1 MDMYR
6 ILKKVVHLLDRLED
20 MVGLLVCLV
29 LFLIG
34 LYATVDSWLVYHHA
48 KDDSLLR
55 FKPGYEREAADQPIQ
70 GNMVAWLTVDDTMID
85 YPVMQGE
92 TNEEYL
98 NKDPYGNYS
107 MSGSIFLDSR
117 NTADFTDA
125 YSLIYGHHMEGDYMF
140 GPLHYFLEQE
150 YLDTHP
156 SGELIVGDVTYEIM
170 FFAALEAPA
179 TQELI
184 FNPTEYP
191 VEDILKYV
199 KEHAQSYEND
209 PKEGTVVALS
219 TCKYPDAANR
229 VLLFGYM
236 KEKMP

>member
-48 KDDSLLR
+48 NDDSLLR

-140 GPLHYFLEQE
+140 GPLHHFLEQE
-150 YLDTHP
+150 YLDNHP

-199 KEHAQSYEND
+199 KEHAQSYENN

>member
-48 KDDSLLR
+48 NDDSLLR

-117 NTADFTDA
+117 NTADLTDT

-140 GPLHYFLEQE
+140 GSLHHFLEQD

-184 FNPTEYP
+184 FNPTEYL

-219 TCKYPDAANR
+219 TCKYPDSANR

>member
-48 KDDSLLR
+48 NDDSLLR

-140 GPLHYFLEQE
+140 GSLHHFLEQD

-199 KEHAQSYEND
+199 KEHAQSYEDD
-209 PKEGTVVALS
+209 PKKGTVVALS
-219 TCKYPDAANR
+219 TCKYPDSANR

>member
-1 MDMYR
+1 M
-6 ILKKVVHLLDRLED
+6 
-20 MVGLLVCLV
+20 
-29 LFLIG
+29 
-34 LYATVDSWLVYHHA
+34 DSWLVYHHA
-48 KDDSLLR
+48 NDDSLLR

-140 GPLHYFLEQE
+140 GPLHHFLEQD

-170 FFAALEAPA
+170 FFAAQEAPA

-184 FNPTEYP
+184 FNPTEYL
-191 VEDILKYV
+191 VEDILKICERARA
-199 KEHAQSYEND
+199 K
-209 PKEGTVVALS
+209 L
-219 TCKYPDAANR
+219 
-229 VLLFGYM
+229 
-236 KEKMP
+236 

>member
-1 MDMYR
+1 
-6 ILKKVVHLLDRLED
+6 
-20 MVGLLVCLV
+20 
-29 LFLIG
+29 
-34 LYATVDSWLVYHHA
+34 
-48 KDDSLLR
+48 
-55 FKPGYEREAADQPIQ
+55 
-70 GNMVAWLTVDDTMID
+70 
-85 YPVMQGE
+85 
-92 TNEEYL
+92 
-98 NKDPYGNYS
+98 

-140 GPLHYFLEQE
+140 GPLHHFLEQD

-184 FNPTEYP
+184 FNPTEYL

-219 TCKYPDAANR
+219 TCKYPDSANR

>member
-48 KDDSLLR
+48 NDDSLLR

-140 GPLHYFLEQE
+140 GPLHHFLEQD

-184 FNPTEYP
+184 FNPTEYL

-199 KEHAQSYEND
+199 KEHAQSYENN

-219 TCKYPDAANR
+219 TCKYPDSANR

>member
-48 KDDSLLR
+48 NDDSLLR

-92 TNEEYL
+92 NNEEYL

-140 GPLHYFLEQE
+140 GPLHHFLEQD

-184 FNPTEYP
+184 FNPTEYL

-219 TCKYPDAANR
+219 TCKYPDSANR

>member
-48 KDDSLLR
+48 NDDSLLR

-140 GPLHYFLEQE
+140 GPLHHFLEQD

-184 FNPTEYP
+184 FNPTEYL

-219 TCKYPDAANR
+219 TCNYPDSANR

>member
-48 KDDSLLR
+48 NDDSLLR

-140 GPLHYFLEQE
+140 GPLHHFLEQD

-170 FFAALEAPA
+170 FFAALEAPS

-184 FNPTEYP
+184 FNPTEYL

-219 TCKYPDAANR
+219 TCKYPDSANR

>member
-48 KDDSLLR
+48 NDDSLLR

-140 GPLHYFLEQE
+140 GSLHHFLEQD

-184 FNPTEYP
+184 FNPTEYL

-219 TCKYPDAANR
+219 TCKYPDSANR

>member
-48 KDDSLLR
+48 NDDSLLR

-140 GPLHYFLEQE
+140 GPLHHFLEQD

-184 FNPTEYP
+184 FNPTEYL

-219 TCKYPDAANR
+219 TCKYPDSANR

>member
-1 MDMYR
+1 MNMYR

-48 KDDSLLR
+48 NDDSLLR

-140 GPLHYFLEQE
+140 EPLHHFLEQD

-184 FNPTEYP
+184 FNPTEYL

-199 KEHAQSYEND
+199 KEHAQSYENN

-219 TCKYPDAANR
+219 TCKYPDSANR

>member
-48 KDDSLLR
+48 NDDSLLR

-117 NTADFTDA
+117 NTADLTDA

-140 GPLHYFLEQE
+140 GSLHHFLEQD

-184 FNPTEYP
+184 FNPTEYL

-219 TCKYPDAANR
+219 TCKYPDSANR

>member
-48 KDDSLLR
+48 NDDSLLR
-55 FKPGYEREAADQPIQ
+55 FKPGYEREAADQLIQ

-140 GPLHYFLEQE
+140 GSLHHFLEQD

-199 KEHAQSYEND
+199 KEHAQSYEDD
-209 PKEGTVVALS
+209 PKKGTVVALS
-219 TCKYPDAANR
+219 TCKYPDSANR

>member
-48 KDDSLLR
+48 TDDSLLR

-140 GPLHYFLEQE
+140 GPLHHFLEQD

-184 FNPTEYP
+184 FNPTEYL

-219 TCKYPDAANR
+219 TCKYPDSANR

>member
-34 LYATVDSWLVYHHA
+34 LYATVNSWLVYHHA
-48 KDDSLLR
+48 NDDSLLR

-140 GPLHYFLEQE
+140 GPLHHFLEQD

-184 FNPTEYP
+184 FNPTEYL

-219 TCKYPDAANR
+219 TCKYPDSANR

>member
-1 MDMYR
+1 M
-6 ILKKVVHLLDRLED
+6 KKVVHLLDRLED

-48 KDDSLLR
+48 NDDSLLR

-140 GPLHYFLEQE
+140 GPLHHFLEQD

-184 FNPTEYP
+184 FNPTEYL

-219 TCKYPDAANR
+219 TCKYPDSANR

>member
-48 KDDSLLR
+48 NDDSLLR

-140 GPLHYFLEQE
+140 GPLHHFLEQD
-150 YLDTHP
+150 YLDTNP

-184 FNPTEYP
+184 FNPTEYL

-219 TCKYPDAANR
+219 TCKYPDSANR

>member
-48 KDDSLLR
+48 NDDSLLR

-140 GPLHYFLEQE
+140 GQLHHFLEQD
-150 YLDTHP
+150 YMDTHT

-184 FNPTEYP
+184 FNPTEYL

-219 TCKYPDAANR
+219 TCKYPDSANR

>member
-48 KDDSLLR
+48 NDDSLLR

-140 GPLHYFLEQE
+140 GPLHHFLEQD

-156 SGELIVGDVTYEIM
+156 SGELIVRDVTYEIM

-184 FNPTEYP
+184 FNPTEYL

-199 KEHAQSYEND
+199 KEHAQSYENN

-219 TCKYPDAANR
+219 TCKYPDSANR

>member
-29 LFLIG
+29 LFLIS

-48 KDDSLLR
+48 NDDSLLR

-140 GPLHYFLEQE
+140 GPLHHFLEQD

-184 FNPTEYP
+184 FNPTEYL

-199 KEHAQSYEND
+199 KEHAQSNEND

-219 TCKYPDAANR
+219 TCKYPDSANR